1 MEKSNL
7 RIIGAKTDPQEE
19 SSESTTI
26 HTGKFVVSVLEHK
39 GSVRIEIQ
47 PLSGSSIFSRLE
59 GIVYSLFKST
69 PPTNVILSRQQ
80 GRTLMNAIRRIV
92 EKTSQ
97 RPMSKR

>member
-1 MEKSNL
+1 MEKTKL
-7 RIIGAKTDPQEE
+7 RIIGEDSPEPVK
-19 SSESTTI
+19 ESTTI
-26 HTGKFVVSVLEHK
+26 HTGKFNISVLEHR
-39 GSVRIEIQ
+39 GSVRVEIQ

-69 PPTNVILSRQQ
+69 PPTNVVLSRQQ